1 MRQKKNTVL
10 RLPTEMGIGL
20 YSEETERKKKSVL
33 QTVSDIS
40 EERAKGRRDWASIQK
55 GFFSLT
61 GAFTIF
67 I

>member
-55 GFFSLT
+55 GFFR
-61 GAFTIF
+61 
-67 I
+67 